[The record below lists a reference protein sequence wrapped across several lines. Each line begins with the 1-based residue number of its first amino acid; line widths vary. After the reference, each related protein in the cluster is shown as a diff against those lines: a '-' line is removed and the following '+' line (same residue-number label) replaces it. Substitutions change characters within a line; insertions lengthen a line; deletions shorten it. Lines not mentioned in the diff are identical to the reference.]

1 LIKHPDLKT
10 LKPLPA
16 PYSLLPTFT
25 KTLFQ
30 QTLFNWLN
38 ICGGDLPHH
47 YAGVSK
53 KNGKRIRL
61 PLDDYDPKGDYF

>member
-10 LKPLPA
+10 LKLLPT

-30 QTLFNWLN
+30 QTLFTEF
-38 ICGGDLPHH
+38 
-47 YAGVSK
+47 
-53 KNGKRIRL
+53 
-61 PLDDYDPKGDYF
+61 DYSLATC